1 MPNTIGTSVTYVS
14 EVSFCRM
21 MNRLKSAVK
30 NGVVAPIA
38 WLKLTGMNLNE
49 MFPPTTDATNTTA
62 RTATFAR
69 CLLDFRFCLGT
80 NPDAR
85 TANDSAAH
93 ISMWHMV
100 RKMGYLN
107 PQTLR
112 RYLLSKITPMLEKYH
127 AAITLSVYALIEDAT
142 ARARARRVRAG
153 EGTARQ
159 RRGQRLPRAPRARP
173 RAPEEGGRAERR
185 CPLCRRGR
193 VPRGG
198 CLRGATVPRS
208 LARERTSR
216 VAREGNRAGSPRE
229 RRRRVSRRR
238 ERAWART
245 VYVVEIAFRDRR
257 RPRRATVRGP
267 PRRAR
272 VLGLTT
278 PRRDPRATDR
288 VRTAS
293 PGLTRPAPG

>member
-1 MPNTIGTSVTYVS
+1 M
-14 EVSFCRM
+14 
-21 MNRLKSAVK
+21 
-30 NGVVAPIA
+30 
-38 WLKLTGMNLNE
+38 
-49 MFPPTTDATNTTA
+49 
-62 RTATFAR
+62 
-69 CLLDFRFCLGT
+69 
-80 NPDAR
+80 
-85 TANDSAAH
+85 
-93 ISMWHMV
+93 
-100 RKMGYLN
+100 
-107 PQTLR
+107 
-112 RYLLSKITPMLEKYH
+112 
-127 AAITLSVYALIEDAT
+127 
-142 ARARARRVRAG
+142 G
-153 EGTARQ
+153 EGAARQ
-159 RRGQRLPRAPRARP
+159 RRGQRSPRAPRARP

-208 LARERTSR
+208 LARDRTSR

-245 VYVVEIAFRDRR
+245 VYVVEIAFRGRR

-272 VLGLTT
+272 VLGFTT

-293 PGLTRPAPG
+293 PGLTRPAPAEPRLRAGTLRVRATENRTAGAERSGRRRVCARSRARVWIGRLVFIARRRQAKSSPFANSTSVARCRDVEVCKFLRFAFLQRVNRRSTNAATRVSIEVRRVNTASPRDRQAGRAVRIDEVWL